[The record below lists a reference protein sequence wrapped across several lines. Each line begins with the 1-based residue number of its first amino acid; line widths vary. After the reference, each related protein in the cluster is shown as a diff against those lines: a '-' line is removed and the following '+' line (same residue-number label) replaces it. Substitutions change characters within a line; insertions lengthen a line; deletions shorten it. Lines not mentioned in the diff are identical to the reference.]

1 MDKPKVTAKDFFLH
15 VAILVT
21 LYVSVV
27 SVITLLVQ
35 TINAAFPDAL
45 EGYYSYQGYTSGLR
59 FAVAS
64 LIIVFPVFVF
74 LSWWSHRQIIARPE
88 LKDLSIRKWFNYLTL
103 FLAGGTIVGDLIAFL
118 NSFLGGEVTTR
129 FVLKVLAILLVIG
142 FVFIYHLYELR
153 GNATKNAYRVF
164 RALAIL
170 VVLAAIVWSFFVMGS
185 PQTARDIRFD
195 EQRVSDLQNIQYQ
208 IINFWQYKHK
218 LPVTIAEL
226 ADPLSGQI
234 IPNDPASGEPYE
246 YRMTDT
252 LAFELCATFAKTSR
266 DASGNYSGPT
276 PVMPYGVK
284 GSESNWWHD
293 AGRTCF
299 SRTIDPQLYP
309 PITATGVAPVR

>member
-1 MDKPKVTAKDFFLH
+1 MH

-45 EGYYSYQGYTSGLR
+45 DGYYSYQGYTSGLR

-64 LIIVFPVFVF
+64 LIIIFPVFLF
-74 LSWWSHRQIIARPE
+74 LSWWNHRQIVIKPE
-88 LKDLSIRKWFNYLTL
+88 LKDLAIRKWFNYLTL

-118 NSFLGGEVTTR
+118 NSFLGGEITTR

-142 FVFIYHLYELR
+142 FVFIYHIYELR
-153 GNATKNAYRVF
+153 GSATKNAYRVY
-164 RALAIL
+164 RILAIL
-170 VVLAAIVWSFFVMGS
+170 VVLASIIWSFFVMGS

-218 LPVTIAEL
+218 LPATISEL
-226 ADPLSGQI
+226 VDPLSGQI
-234 IPNDPASGEPYE
+234 TPKDPASGEPYE
-246 YRMTDT
+246 YRTTDT
-252 LAFELCATFAKTSR
+252 LVFELCAIFAKTSVE
-266 DASGNYSGPT
+266 ALGGKYSRT
-276 PVMPYGVK
+276 TEFAIPVPYGVK
-284 GSESNWWHD
+284 GETNWWHD
-293 AGRTCF
+293 TGRVCF

-309 PITATGVAPVR
+309 PVTGTGVAPVR